1 MNKKTELV
9 CYLAITFGITYIIQ
23 YVGLLKGGILSGG
36 YQMGLTPELQA
47 ALSFIMF
54 IPALVA
60 IAMNRFII
68 PRDTYLGKAV
78 WFTNYYLLLTA
89 EFLIGF
95 ISITVLQLHTAY
107 PIALTIFGV
116 VTSITSILG
125 TVLLLALN
133 SKAKW
138 RADLEHSKLHLGS
151 IKHYLFYGL
160 LLLAFLTLG
169 TYLDLFTGLGVDLH
183 AEFKTMLFGAINSV
197 ILGPILGITTGVF
210 GEEYGWR
217 IYLQDLLT
225 KLYGKPIGVL
235 LLGIVWGLWHAPV
248 VFFGW
253 TYPGYGAFGVVLFLV
268 FTTVTGFYLSH
279 VTFDSGNVWVP
290 AYIHAIINGYA
301 TFTMTLVAIND
312 SVFNFR
318 YGIYGLAILG
328 VIVFVVILRNKKLWE
343 AS

>member
-36 YQMGLTPELQA
+36 YQMGMTPELRA
-47 ALSFIMF
+47 ALGFIMF
-54 IPALVA
+54 VPALVA

-68 PRDTYLGKAV
+68 RRDTYLGKAV

-95 ISITVLQLHTAY
+95 ISITVLQLHTTY
-107 PIALTIFGV
+107 PITLTIYGI

-125 TVLLLALN
+125 TALLFALN

-138 RADLEHSKLHLGS
+138 RADLERSKLNLGS
-151 IKHYLFYGL
+151 IKQYLFYGL

-169 TYLDLFTGLGVDLH
+169 TYLDLFTGLGIDLHVDLN
-183 AEFKTMLFGAINSV
+183 TMLIGAINSV
-197 ILGPILGITTGVF
+197 IIGPILGITTGVF

-253 TYPGYGAFGVVLFLV
+253 TYPGYGAFGVVVFLV

-279 VTFDSGNVWVP
+279 ATFDSGNVWIP

-301 TFTMTLVAIND
+301 NFTMTLVTLND

-318 YGIYGLAILG
+318 SGIYGLTILG
-328 VIVFVVILRNKKLWE
+328 VIVLVVILRNKKLWE